1 MASAKRFLG
10 FAIAPLAAVVFI
22 ALAFAGWFFS
32 GQQPGQGADE
42 LSSEGVAFE
51 VVDAAH
57 REFDGSPALA
67 LSFSLP
73 LDAKADVGQFVQVLE
88 MPPGPNSHKA
98 RVRDDED
105 DDYSGHS
112 DAALGT
118 GVSRAPED
126 TRLDDGKPVSGA
138 WVVGDNP
145 RLLFFPHIKPQTRYV
160 VRVQAGL
167 PAKSGARL
175 ASEERFSIQTAAVAP
190 AFYFASKGMV
200 LPAAQN
206 GGLPVTTVNVP
217 EVDVQFLKVKPD
229 ALPKFL
235 EMVIAGP
242 TRQVNARGEDDEE
255 DGGYYYYDRA
265 TRLQGAVN
273 GWTLD
278 SINKLTTSAFLGRF
292 VTEQKANRRAVT
304 FLPVESIPALKE
316 PGVYVA
322 VMSQPNRFRHEYQTT
337 YYYVSDLGLHVRQ
350 YAGKGADTFVSSL
363 TSGKGV
369 GGVEISWL
377 SAEGK
382 VLARAE
388 TDGDG
393 RANFAERPKDA
404 KVVVA
409 KKGEQLSLIALKEP
423 ALDLAEFDIGGL
435 TSAPVRLFAYSGRN
449 LYRPG
454 ETFDVSVMARD
465 ADGRSV
471 PAQPVQAILRR
482 PDGKAQWTASWAPE
496 EKFAGYYRKAIEL
509 PADAATGFW
518 NLELRADPAAR
529 VASTVL
535 RFNVEE
541 FLPERMKLDLTTSA
555 DRLEATSGWQIDVA
569 GNYLYGAPAANN
581 KLLGVVNAER
591 NRNPLEK
598 KLPGFVFGDA
608 DEDSVKS
615 RVELPESE
623 LDSDGKASVAVDLS
637 PVHKRRSPFSVRA
650 TLSLLES
657 GGRPVVRSI
666 ERTWWPAPVLVGL
679 RPMFVGAYAR
689 EGSNAE
695 FEIARAEMGK
705 GGAANLK
712 AGTALPVR
720 LFRENRNWY
729 WRFDDQRGWHSGFSE
744 SDELVATTQVSIPA
758 GGRGKLSLPVKYGRY
773 RVEVLDPETRLTTR
787 YRFYAGWAAKDDE
800 TQGVRPDRVALK
812 LDKPAYAD
820 GDTAKLTIT
829 PPHAGEALITV
840 EGDKLLWSRRMSIPA
855 DGSTIDIPI
864 AAEWKRHDLYVT
876 AMVLRPGSAGE
887 KGGAG
892 VTPARALGLTHL
904 PLDRGSR
911 KLNVAMEAPK
921 KMAPDQPLKVKVKVP
936 EAKGQTA
943 MVTLSAVDVG
953 ILNIT
958 SFKSPDPHGFFFAKL
973 RYGHDL
979 YDVYGRL
986 IEKMDGQKGKLKWG
1000 GDAAPKPTKSLPK
1013 KVRLVDLFS
1022 GPVALDANG
1031 EAEVSLAVPDFN
1043 GSLRLMAVAAS
1054 GERFGMQEAE
1064 VTVAAP
1070 LVVELATPRFLSVGD
1085 SALLALDVHNLA
1097 GAEQEV
1103 KIKVSNGDGLVIKNG
1118 EQKVSLKDQQKRIL
1132 RIPLE
1137 AGTAIGL
1144 TEVQVRIESP
1154 LMKLDRTFPLQVQAP
1169 TPRQTVLKR
1178 FTVNPGETLEVK
1190 EADLSGF
1197 LKQTVNATLAVSD
1210 KAPIDVRSAV
1220 QGLLTYPY
1228 GCAEQTTSTA
1238 YPHVFIDEAAAK
1250 AFGLKAYTQAQRA
1263 EMLDKAIGR
1272 LAGMQAPNGGFSL
1285 WGNVNEYQY
1294 WLSAYITNFL
1304 LDAREQGFTVPAEME
1319 KKAVDFLLTGLQQGV
1334 AGLPRGPLNY
1344 NENSVWN
1351 DWRYA
1356 GSGRFGVLA
1365 YGAYVLA
1372 RQGKAPLATLRT
1384 LAEASEQAHS
1394 GLGLV
1399 HLGLALKLMGDEARS
1414 KAAIDAG
1421 LKKPRV
1427 NNYWWGDYGTNLR
1440 DWAQMYVLLQKHELT
1455 PEGRENLV
1463 GMVAGEIEKNRY
1475 ISTQEKLSLFLLG
1488 RSFANQQTGD
1498 WTAEVTG
1505 LAGIIASAPS
1515 DASPSSRRTRP
1526 AGSTL
1531 GVPGSSSSITI
1542 TTKGTHFLPLP
1553 APDLSTGVKL
1563 KNTHKERLFIE
1574 LNYAGNPAKAPEA
1587 RRDVFN
1593 IKREWYTAD
1602 GKELGNRAL
1611 KVGETLIVRLN
1622 VKTKGRYAN
1631 GLVVDYVPAGVE
1643 IENANIVQGEHN
1655 GMEIAKV
1662 DMRQAMQDTRIKH
1675 VEFRDDRFVVAARLE
1690 GEMNFFYRVRVVTP
1704 GKFVMPP
1711 TYAEDMYQP
1720 MVYGLAGG
1728 GENRLVEDGK
1738 SEMSKQ

>member
-1 MASAKRFLG
+1 MAFGKSGRGVGAGPALVVVFVALALAGYFFLG
-10 FAIAPLAAVVFI
+10 RPGGGDPAPAA
-22 ALAFAGWFFS
+22 S
-32 GQQPGQGADE
+32 DD
-42 LSSEGVAFE
+42 GVPFE
-51 VVDAAH
+51 VVDGAH
-57 REFDGSPALA
+57 RELDGSPALA

-73 LDAKADVGQFVQVLE
+73 LDARAELGKYLAVLE
-88 MPPGPNSHKA
+88 MPSRGDPRKAPEERPDTGEGEGEDVSPGA
-98 RVRDDED
+98 A
-105 DDYSGHS
+105 
-112 DAALGT
+112 DAT
-118 GVSRAPED
+118 VSRAPED

-138 WVVGDNP
+138 WVVGENP
-145 RLLFFPHIKPQTRYV
+145 RLLFFPHIKPSARYV
-160 VRVQAGL
+160 VRVLPGL
-167 PAKSGARL
+167 PARSGVKL
-175 ASEERFSIQTAAVAP
+175 AGEEQRFSIQTAAVAP
-190 AFYFASKGMV
+190 AFHFASKGMV

-206 GGLPVTTVNVP
+206 GGLPVSTVNVP
-217 EVDVQFLKVKPD
+217 EVDIQFLKVKTEQ
-229 ALPKFL
+229 LPKFL
-235 EMVIAGP
+235 EKVIAGAP
-242 TRQVNARGEDDEE
+242 QARPRQGGEGSTDEDGE
-255 DGGYYYYDRA
+255 EGDDGGYWHDPG
-265 TRLQGAVN
+265 TRLQGAIN

-278 SINKLTTSAFLGRF
+278 SFHKMTDSAFAGRF
-292 VTEQKANRRAVT
+292 LTEQKPNRRSVT
-304 FLPVESIPALKE
+304 FIPVEGIPALKE
-316 PGVYVA
+316 PGVYIA

-337 YYYVSDLGLHVRQ
+337 YYYVSDLGLHVRH
-350 YAGKGADTFVSSL
+350 YASKGADAFVSSL
-363 TSGKGV
+363 TTGKGV

-377 SAEGK
+377 GADGK
-382 VLARAE
+382 ILGRAE

-393 RANFAERPKDA
+393 RASFAERPKDA
-404 KVVVA
+404 RVVVA
-409 KKGEQLSLIALKEP
+409 RKGEQLSLIALKEP

-435 TSAPVRLFAYSGRN
+435 TSAPVRLFAYAGRN

-465 ADGRSV
+465 ADGRPV
-471 PAQPVQAILRR
+471 PAQPVQALLRR
-482 PDGKAQWTASWAPE
+482 PDGKAQWTATWAPE
-496 EKFAGYYRKAIEL
+496 EKFAGYYRKTVEL

-518 NLELRADPAAR
+518 NLELRADPAAK
-529 VASTVL
+529 VASTVM
-535 RFNVEE
+535 RIGVEE
-541 FLPERMKLDLTTSA
+541 FLPERMKLDF
-555 DRLEATSGWQIDVA
+555 ATKAEQLAPDGGWQIDVS
-569 GNYLYGAPAANN
+569 GNYLYGAPAAGNT
-581 KLLGVVNAER
+581 LLGVVNTER

-608 DEDSVKS
+608 DEDTVRS
-615 RVELPESE
+615 RSELPESA
-623 LDSDGKASVAVDLS
+623 LDDEGKTRVEVDLS
-637 PVHKRRSPFSVRA
+637 PVHKRRSPFTVRA

-695 FEIARAEMGK
+695 FEVAVADA
-705 GGAANLK
+705 AANLK
-712 AGTALPVR
+712 AATALPVR
-720 LFRENRNWY
+720 VFREDRHWY
-729 WRFDDQRGWHSGFSE
+729 WRFDDQRGWHSGYNE
-744 SDELVATTQVSIPA
+744 TDELVATTQVSVPA
-758 GGRGKLSLPVKYGRY
+758 GSRGKLLVPVKYGRY
-773 RVEVLDPETRLTTR
+773 RVEVLNPETRLVTR
-787 YRFYAGWAAKDDE
+787 FRFYAGWSAKDDE

-820 GDTAKLTIT
+820 GDTARLTIT

-840 EGDKLLWSRRMSIPA
+840 EGDKLLWSRRISLPA
-855 DGSTIDIPI
+855 DGGTLDIPI

-892 VTPARALGLTHL
+892 VTPARALGLAYL
-904 PLDRGSR
+904 PLERGNR

-921 KMAPDQPLKVKVKVP
+921 KMAPDQPLKVKIKVP
-936 EAKGQTA
+936 DAANAKAGQPA

-986 IEKMDGQKGKLKWG
+986 IESMAGQKGKLKWG
-1000 GDAAPKPTKSLPK
+1000 GDAAPKPTRSLPK

-1031 EAEVSLAVPDFN
+1031 EAEVSLPVPDFN

-1054 GERFGMQEAE
+1054 GERFGMQESE

-1118 EQKVSLKDQQKRIL
+1118 EQKLSLKDQQKRIL

-1144 TEVQVRIESP
+1144 TEVQVKIESP

-1178 FTVNPGETLEVK
+1178 YTVNPGETLEVK
-1190 EADLSGF
+1190 EADLAGF
-1197 LKQTVNATLAVSD
+1197 LRQTVNATLSVSD

-1238 YPHVFIDEAAAK
+1238 YPHVFIDETAAK

-1334 AGLPRGPLNY
+1334 AGLPRGPVNY

-1427 NNYWWGDYGTNLR
+1427 GDRWYWWGDYGTPLR
-1440 DWAQMYVLLQKHELT
+1440 DWAQMYVLLQKHAGNEKA
-1455 PEGRENLV
+1455 PEGTENLV

-1488 RSFANQQTGD
+1488 RSFANQQSGDKGGD
-1498 WTAEVTG
+1498 WAAEMT
-1505 LAGIIASAPS
+1505 LAGKPQNV
-1515 DASPSSRRTRP
+1515 
-1526 AGSTL
+1526 G
-1531 GVPGSSSSITI
+1531 G
-1542 TTKGTHFLPLP
+1542 KGTQFQSLAAGEL
-1553 APDLSTGVKL
+1553 ASGVKL
-1563 KNTHKERLFIE
+1563 KNTHKERLFVE
-1574 LNYAGNPAKAPEA
+1574 LNYAGNPAKAPAA
-1587 RRDVFN
+1587 RRDAFD

-1602 GKELGNRAL
+1602 GKALGDRAL

-1622 VKTKGRYAN
+1622 VKSKGRYAN

-1643 IENANIVQGEHN
+1643 IENANIVQGEQSSV
-1655 GMEIAKV
+1655 EIAKV

-1728 GENRLVEDGK
+1728 GEMVSVGDGNR
-1738 SEMSKQ
+1738 